1 MSAAIAFDVSIILKV
16 LFAAFLGALIGFER
30 KRKGYGIG
38 VRTASLLVISATVFT
53 ITAVS
58 GGDPTNIA
66 RVVQGLAIGVG
77 FIGGAI
83 IWREPKKDGEFVIGL
98 TTAVTI
104 WFLTALG
111 SFIGAGF
118 YAEAVLVTLIAL
130 GILYLKKIGI
140 E

>member
-1 MSAAIAFDVSIILKV
+1 MGNALAFDVSIILKTV
-16 LFAAFLGALIGFER
+16 LAAFLGALIGFER
-30 KRKGYGIG
+30 KKKGYGIG
-38 VRTASLLVISATVFT
+38 SRTASLLSMSAAIFT
-53 ITAVS
+53 ITGLS
-58 GGDPTNIA
+58 GGHATNIA

-83 IWREPKKDGEFVIGL
+83 IWREPKKDGEFIIGL
-98 TTAVTI
+98 TTAATI

-111 SFIGAGF
+111 IFVGAGF
-118 YAEAVLVTLIAL
+118 YVESFIITAIAL